1 MSTEIRVR
9 EEDGAIIFEKDKMN
23 DLEIKFYNPEYF
35 AMIGFSDAE
44 IKMINKTDGSEVG
57 NGASVNLDSMADAQP
72 PPDSMA
78 AENGSVEQPP
88 PDSMTA
94 ENGSVEQPQ
103 PDSMVAENGSME
115 PPPDSMVAENGSMEQ
130 PPPDSM
136 TAENGSE
143 EQPPDSMVAENG
155 YEEQP
160 PPDSMATEN
169 GSEEPPPPDSMV
181 AENGS
186 MEPPPDSMTAENSS
200 VENQDPGNQVRNEM
214 KGGYYKNV
222 RILTVPFKHFVYFV
236 QGRGKEPDQTT
247 TTTAPD
253 NRQTFFTGFSS
264 VFDKIRGTFNN
275 SNVNDQTNVP
285 AEKDKQPDSSEP
297 TPSTLAETDV
307 NQVSQDGT
315 PADETTK
322 TQNETQSNADA
333 PSIMW
338 VVKIPIIKEDLGI
351 HENEERSLN
360 QMIVEYQAEKT
371 NNIIVTGDRYSI
383 GSRSIKMANTIEEG
397 TSTVTF
403 PDSNLVG
410 TKMHKYAKLHNLGTA
425 TSNKSGLFGAF
436 Y

>member
-9 EEDGAIIFEKDKMN
+9 EEDGAMIFEKDKMN

-35 AMIGFSDAE
+35 AMLGFSDAE

-57 NGASVNLDSMADAQP
+57 DGASVNPDSVAEEKP
-72 PPDSMA
+72 YPDSMVT
-78 AENGSVEQPP
+78 ENGSMEQPQ
-88 PDSMTA
+88 PDSMVD
-94 ENGSVEQPQ
+94 ENGSMEQSQPDSMVDENGSAEQPQ
-103 PDSMVAENGSME
+103 PDSMVAENGSAE
-115 PPPDSMVAENGSMEQ
+115 QPQPDSMVAENGSLEQ
-130 PPPDSM
+130 PPDSM
-136 TAENGSE
+136 TAENGSA
-143 EQPPDSMVAENG
+143 EQP
-155 YEEQP
+155 Q
-160 PPDSMATEN
+160 
-169 GSEEPPPPDSMV
+169 PDSMV

-186 MEPPPDSMTAENSS
+186 LEQPPDSMTAENGSL
-200 VENQDPGNQVRNEM
+200 ENQEPGNQVRNEM

-222 RILTVPFKHFVYFV
+222 RILTVPFRHFVYFV

-264 VFDKIRGTFNN
+264 IFDKIRGTFNN
-275 SNVNDQTNVP
+275 SNVNAQTNVP
-285 AEKDKQPDSSEP
+285 AEKDTQPDSLNSQ
-297 TPSTLAETDV
+297 PSTLAESDV
-307 NQVSQDGT
+307 KQVSPDET
-315 PADETTK
+315 PVDETTEPP
-322 TQNETQSNADA
+322 NETQSNADA
-333 PSIMW
+333 LSIMW

-351 HENEERSLN
+351 HENEERALN

-371 NNIIVTGDRYSI
+371 NNIIVTGERYSI
-383 GSRSIKMANTIEEG
+383 GSRSIKMANTVEEG
-397 TSTVTF
+397 ASTVTF